1 MGFPSPAADYA
12 VSRLSV
18 DILVNFDA
26 NCRLAETVD
35 GYAVIRVSR
44 QPVQGD
50 HVLIEF
56 CGKMEF
62 ARLMGSSLIT
72 QDGEAIEGE
81 ALNDVNVQG
90 VVTHWINRASDDG
103 DSVV

>member
-26 NCRLAETVD
+26 NCRLAETDD

-44 QPVQGD
+44 RPVQGD

-62 ARLMGSSLIT
+62 ARLMGSALIT

-90 VVTHWINRASDDG
+90 VVTHWINRASDDQEI
-103 DSVV
+103 V

>member
-1 MGFPSPAADYA
+1 MGFPSPAADYVA
-12 VSRLSV
+12 SRLTV
-18 DILVNFDA
+18 DVLVNFDA
-26 NCRLAETVD
+26 NCRLAETAD

-44 QPVQGD
+44 RPVQGD

-62 ARLMGSSLIT
+62 ARLMGSALIT

-90 VVTHWINRASDDG
+90 VVTHWINRVSDDQEI
-103 DSVV
+103 V

>member
-12 VSRLSV
+12 VSRLTV
-18 DILVNFDA
+18 DVLVNFDA
-26 NCRLAETVD
+26 NCRLAETAD

-44 QPVQGD
+44 RPVQGD
-50 HVLIEF
+50 HVFIEF

-62 ARLMGSSLIT
+62 ARLMGSALIT

-90 VVTHWINRASDDG
+90 VVTHWINRASDEPEI
-103 DSVV
+103 V

>member
-1 MGFPSPAADYA
+1 MGFPSPAADYVA
-12 VSRLSV
+12 SRLTIDV
-18 DILVNFDA
+18 IVNFDA
-26 NCRLAETVD
+26 NCRLAETDD

-44 QPVQGD
+44 RPAQGD

-56 CGKMEF
+56 CGKVEF
-62 ARLMGSSLIT
+62 ARLMGSALIT

-90 VVTHWINRASDDG
+90 VVTHWINRASDEPEI
-103 DSVV
+103 V